1 MGRIV
6 KGARVSSSVRIGLPQ
21 VSVSELVQHSDVSSV
36 DLFEHD
42 LFTDEFDHSPV
53 VETPSLPDRAAIVA
67 EIETLIR
74 ESASDARTLLD
85 RARTD
90 AMAMIEMAQ
99 ERVATIEAE
108 AKAAGQA
115 QGEQDGRTSVD
126 AEMADMLATMRGL
139 VEMAREERHKIISGA
154 EHEIVRLAAAIAE
167 RVIHRSIGAD
177 ESIVLDTVRAAIARI
192 TSRERVVVRMNPAD
206 IDIIRDHRERVTA
219 GADIEHL
226 KIVEDQ
232 RVDRGGVIV
241 ETESGTIDGRIATQI
256 RETHRLL
263 DIDEPIEVRESP
275 EAAVLASPA
284 KAG

>member
-21 VSVSELVQHSDVSSV
+21 VSVSELVQKSDVSSV
-36 DLFEHD
+36 ELFEQD

-53 VETPSLPDRAAIVA
+53 VDIPSLPDRAAIVA

-74 ESASDARTLLD
+74 ESAADARALLD

-99 ERVATIEAE
+99 ERVAEIEAE
-108 AKAAGQA
+108 AKAAGLA
-115 QGEQDGRTSVD
+115 QGEQDGRASVD

-177 ESIVLDTVRAAIARI
+177 ESIVLDTVRAAITRI

-206 IDIIRDHRERVTA
+206 IEIIRDHRERVTA

-275 EAAVLASPA
+275 EAAVLATPA